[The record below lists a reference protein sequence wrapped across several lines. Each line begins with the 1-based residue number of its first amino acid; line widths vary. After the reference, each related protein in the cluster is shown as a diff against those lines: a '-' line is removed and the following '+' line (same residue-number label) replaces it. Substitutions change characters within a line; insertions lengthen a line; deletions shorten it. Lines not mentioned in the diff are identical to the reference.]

1 MDLDLYP
8 SWVMR
13 KAVVLEVVWVPDEVF
28 TSSEVAK
35 IVPPPDLVLLYWG
48 YFEVE
53 NFYSKSVL
61 AVVARVKFVSVVEM
75 CFCAKFGQYY

>member
-28 TSSEVAK
+28 TSSEIAK
-35 IVPPPDLVLLYWG
+35 IVPPPDLVLYAGDILKLRI
-48 YFEVE
+48 FIL
-53 NFYSKSVL
+53 SL
-61 AVVARVKFVSVVEM
+61 
-75 CFCAKFGQYY
+75 C